1 MTDAEA
7 IAAAREIYAAGSD
20 DNIEIDDNPNLSH
33 AESGVWVAAWVWV
46 AYPQGE
52 EE

>member
-7 IAAAREIYAAGSD
+7 IAAARDIYAAGSD
-20 DNIEIDDNPNLSH
+20 DNIEIDDNPLLSH